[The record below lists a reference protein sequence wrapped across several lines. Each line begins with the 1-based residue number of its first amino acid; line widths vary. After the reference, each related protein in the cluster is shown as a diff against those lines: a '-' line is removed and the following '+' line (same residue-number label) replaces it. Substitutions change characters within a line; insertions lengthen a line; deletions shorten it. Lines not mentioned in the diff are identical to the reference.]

1 MKAICAASQAR
12 DVHQLDNAVQKYQPQ
27 LADDQVIQ
35 EHLAT
40 LKSNL
45 LEKNLSRL
53 IEPFSRVEISHIAK
67 LIDLPEHEIEV
78 KLSQMILDKKLNGIL
93 SQEDRALKIFEPSE
107 SDKVYDDA
115 LEMIE
120 AMGDVVDSLYKK
132 AELLK

>member
-1 MKAICAASQAR
+1 MQHHRPAMFTNSIMPCKSINPSWLTIKLSRLVFTKVPITSKRSKILVEHIDMKNYLRIKLQFGFICSIR
-12 DVHQLDNAVQKYQPQ
+12 ILPET
-27 LADDQVIQ
+27 QVKLHFQ

-78 KLSQMILDKKLNGIL
+78 
-93 SQEDRALKIFEPSE
+93 
-107 SDKVYDDA
+107 
-115 LEMIE
+115 
-120 AMGDVVDSLYKK
+120 
-132 AELLK
+132 

>member
-1 MKAICAASQAR
+1 MEYIWIKYSLEYKLKIESICSIR
-12 DVHQLDNAVQKYQPQ
+12 ILTRTPINLNFK
-27 LADDQVIQ
+27 

-78 KLSQMILDKKLNGIL
+78 LT
-93 SQEDRALKIFEPSE
+93 
-107 SDKVYDDA
+107 
-115 LEMIE
+115 
-120 AMGDVVDSLYKK
+120 
-132 AELLK
+132 LLLII